1 MYGPVVQSALDLDYP
16 PSKLTVWVLDDGH
29 KESVQEHVK
38 VRPAFATC
46 GCSTACPP
54 LACSCCLAALY
65 VVALAACTHS
75 GTCRHGLICGARRSV
90 PCSPALQTLN
100 FSSGA
105 KCMYLQ
111 RPTGNDGKAGN
122 LNYAFKR
129 SSSDIIAVFDADFI
143 IKRHF
148 LMCMLP
154 HMLEPTYERPFE
166 YRLGRCGE

>member
-1 MYGPVVQSALDLDYP
+1 M
-16 PSKLTVWVLDDGH
+16 
-29 KESVQEHVK
+29 
-38 VRPAFATC
+38 
-46 GCSTACPP
+46 
-54 LACSCCLAALY
+54 
-65 VVALAACTHS
+65 VALAACTDS
-75 GTCRHGLICGARRSV
+75 GTCRHGLVCRAHLSGLAF
-90 PCSPALQTLN
+90 PALQTLN

-129 SSSDIIAVFDADFI
+129 SSSDVIAVFDADFI

-166 YRLGRCGE
+166 YRLGRCGEWLSSLAAALTVT

>member
-1 MYGPVVQSALDLDYP
+1 M
-16 PSKLTVWVLDDGH
+16 
-29 KESVQEHVK
+29 
-38 VRPAFATC
+38 
-46 GCSTACPP
+46 
-54 LACSCCLAALY
+54 
-65 VVALAACTHS
+65 ALAAYTDS
-75 GTCRHGLICGARRSV
+75 GTCKHGLVCGAHLTL
-90 PCSPALQTLN
+90 PALQTLN
-100 FSSGA
+100 FSTGA

-111 RPTGNDGKAGN
+111 RPTGNHGKAGN

-166 YRLGRCGE
+166 YRLGRCGELLSLLAAVWSVA